1 MREVRMFIG
10 HFGVAFAAKRAAP
23 AVSLGWLMLAA
34 QFIDLLWP
42 SLLMLGIERVRIE
55 PGATAV
61 TPLAFEHYP
70 WSHSLAMV
78 ALWAAVG
85 GGLWLWRRKERRG
98 ALVLALLVLSHWLLD
113 ALVHAPDLPLTPG
126 GSARIGL
133 GLWHSVAASQTLE
146 VALFAL
152 GVALYAR
159 STRALDA
166 TGRWALWTLVAFL
179 LLIQLANVTGPPP
192 PDVPALAWVGQ
203 LQWLLVLWGGW
214 IDRHRAAVLLQARP
228 A

>member
-1 MREVRMFIG
+1 MFIG

-42 SLLMLGIERVRIE
+42 SLLMLGIERVRIA

-85 GGLWLWRRKERRG
+85 GGLWLWLRKDRRG
-98 ALVLALLVLSHWLLD
+98 ALLLALLVLSHWLLD
-113 ALVHAPDLPLTPG
+113 AIVHAPDLPLVPG
-126 GSARIGL
+126 GSTRIGL
-133 GLWHSVAASQTLE
+133 NLWSSVAASQTLE
-146 VALFAL
+146 LALFAL
-152 GVALYAR
+152 GVGLYAR

-166 TGRWALWTLVAFL
+166 TGRWALRTLVGFL
-179 LLIQLANVTGPPP
+179 LLIQFANVAGPPP

-214 IDRHRAAVLLQARP
+214 IDRHRAAAVLRARP

>member
-1 MREVRMFIG
+1 MFIG
-10 HFGVAFAAKRAAP
+10 HFGVAFAARRAAP

-34 QFIDLLWP
+34 QFVDLLWP
-42 SLLMLGIERVRIE
+42 SLLMLGIERVRIA
-55 PGATAV
+55 PGTTAV

-78 ALWAAVG
+78 LLWAAVG
-85 GGLWLWRRKERRG
+85 GGLWLWLRKERRG

-113 ALVHAPDLPLTPG
+113 AIVHAPDLPLVPG

-133 GLWHSVAASQTLE
+133 GLWDSVAASQTIEL
-146 VALFAL
+146 ALFGL
-152 GVALYAR
+152 GVWLYAR

-166 TGRWALWTLVAFL
+166 TGRWGLWALVAFL
-179 LLIQLANVTGPPP
+179 LLIQLANVSGPPP
-192 PDVPALAWVGQ
+192 PDVRALAWVGQ

-214 IDRHRAAVLLQARP
+214 IDGHRAPTVPPLQAH
-228 A
+228 AGA

>member
-1 MREVRMFIG
+1 MFIG
-10 HFGVAFAAKRAAP
+10 HFAVAFAARRAAP

-42 SLLMLGIERVRIE
+42 SLLMLGVERVRIA

-78 ALWAAVG
+78 ALWALVV
-85 GGLWLWRRKERRG
+85 GGLWLALRRDRRG

-113 ALVHAPDLPLTPG
+113 AVVHAPDLPLVPG
-126 GSARIGL
+126 GTARIGL
-133 GLWHSVAASQTLE
+133 GLWDSVAASQTLE
-146 VALFAL
+146 VALFAF

-159 STRALDA
+159 STRALDGI
-166 TGRWALWTLVAFL
+166 GRFGLWALVAFL
-179 LLIQLANVTGPPP
+179 LLIQWANVAGPPP
-192 PDVPALAWVGQ
+192 PDVRALAWVGQ
-203 LQWLLVLWGGW
+203 LQWLLVLWSGW
-214 IDRHRAAVLLQARP
+214 IDRHRAP
-228 A
+228 AGLSWRAEAGA